1 MKPENSITELDALIS
16 LLDEP
21 DVDILIKVQ
30 EKIFTYGINAVP
42 VLENAWDHSVDETIQ
57 KRIEGIIHHLQVSD
71 IYQELNKWKEFNSSD
86 LLKGFV
92 LISKYQY
99 PDIDEAAIIKKI
111 GLIIQDVWL
120 ELNNNLTPLERVKV
134 LNHVFFEIHG
144 FSGNKANI
152 HLPQN
157 SYINNIFETKKANPI
172 SLSIIYLVVAQS
184 LKIPVY
190 GVNLPQNFIM
200 AYLDGLIP
208 DGMKVGRNNI
218 QFYINAF
225 NNGAVF
231 TKREIELFLRQINLE
246 DDDKYFIPCNNVTI
260 IRRVMNNLIYSYE
273 NSGDHE
279 KTEEFKRLLKALD

>member
-86 LLKGFV
+86 LLKGFI

>member
-1 MKPENSITELDALIS
+1 MKPENRITELDALIS

-21 DVDILIKVQ
+21 DADIFNKVK
-30 EKIFTYGINAVP
+30 EKIFSYGINAVP
-42 VLENAWDHSVDETIQ
+42 VLENAWDHSVDETLQ
-57 KRIEGIIHHLQVSD
+57 KRIEGIIHHIQVSD

-92 LISKYQY
+92 LIAKYQY

-120 ELNNNLTPLERVKV
+120 ELNNNLTPLEQVKV
-134 LNHVFFEIHG
+134 LNHFFDIHG

-190 GVNLPQNFIM
+190 GVNLPQNFII

-231 TKREIELFLRQINLE
+231 TRREIELFLRQINLE

-260 IRRVMNNLIYSYE
+260 IKRVINNLIYSYE